1 MLGEIYR
8 KRIMDIIDLLFS
20 MLTYSVSLC
29 IFKALF
35 PISSRKSEISLQ
47 KIESDSNRKGNIIN
61 IYIMAY
67 FAGLETFS
75 YTQVRDVQRDVQPGL
90 MNRFPKHPLVCL
102 HNIPVFNNQYM
113 TYFYYIVLTTE
124 CRFATLWGYVYI
136 YIFIYVPSFICIQMP
151 FNGFC
156 KTKRHPSVAGVSH
169 LGEVAILVV
178 MLTATMSC
186 VEGELNFSVFAGF
199 GRELFVESL
208 VVATQIFLNL
218 QPGR

>member
-113 TYFYYIVLTTE
+113 TYIYYIVLTTE

-136 YIFIYVPSFICIQMP
+136 YIYMYHLLFAYRCPLMAFA
-151 FNGFC
+151 
-156 KTKRHPSVAGVSH
+156 KRN
-169 LGEVAILVV
+169 AILQLLVWATLVRLQFWWWCWQPPWVV
-178 MLTATMSC
+178 
-186 VEGELNFSVFAGF
+186 
-199 GRELFVESL
+199 
-208 VVATQIFLNL
+208 
-218 QPGR
+218 

>member
-35 PISSRKSEISLQ
+35 PIPSRKSKISLQ

-75 YTQVRDVQRDVQPGL
+75 YTQVWDVQRDVQPGL

-102 HNIPVFNNQYM
+102 HNIPVFDNQYM
-113 TYFYYIVLTTE
+113 TYIYYIVLTAE
-124 CRFATLWGYVYI
+124 CRFATLCVYV
-136 YIFIYVPSFICIQMP
+136 YIFIYIYIC
-151 FNGFC
+151 
-156 KTKRHPSVAGVSH
+156 T
-169 LGEVAILVV
+169 
-178 MLTATMSC
+178 
-186 VEGELNFSVFAGF
+186 
-199 GRELFVESL
+199 
-208 VVATQIFLNL
+208 IFYLHTDAL
-218 QPGR
+218 

>member
-1 MLGEIYR
+1 MVFFFLFLAIFDAWGDIYIYR

-75 YTQVRDVQRDVQPGL
+75 YTQVRDVQREIQPGL

-113 TYFYYIVLTTE
+113 TYVYYIVLTTE
-124 CRFATLWGYVYI
+124 RRFGTLCLYI
-136 YIFIYVPSFICIQMP
+136 YIHVYLHMYYFLFAYRCPLMAFA
-151 FNGFC
+151 
-156 KTKRHPSVAGVSH
+156 KRN
-169 LGEVAILVV
+169 AILQ
-178 MLTATMSC
+178 L
-186 VEGELNFSVFAGF
+186 
-199 GRELFVESL
+199 L
-208 VVATQIFLNL
+208 V
-218 QPGR
+218 

>member
-1 MLGEIYR
+1 
-8 KRIMDIIDLLFS
+8 MDIIDLLFS

-29 IFKALF
+29 IFA
-35 PISSRKSEISLQ
+35 ISSRKSEISLQ
-47 KIESDSNRKGNIIN
+47 TIESDSNRKGNIIN

-113 TYFYYIVLTTE
+113 TYIYYIVLTTE

-136 YIFIYVPSFICIQMP
+136 YLYMYHLLFAYRCPLMAFA
-151 FNGFC
+151 
-156 KTKRHPSVAGVSH
+156 KRN
-169 LGEVAILVV
+169 AILQ
-178 MLTATMSC
+178 
-186 VEGELNFSVFAGF
+186 
-199 GRELFVESL
+199 SL
-208 VVATQIFLNL
+208 V
-218 QPGR
+218 